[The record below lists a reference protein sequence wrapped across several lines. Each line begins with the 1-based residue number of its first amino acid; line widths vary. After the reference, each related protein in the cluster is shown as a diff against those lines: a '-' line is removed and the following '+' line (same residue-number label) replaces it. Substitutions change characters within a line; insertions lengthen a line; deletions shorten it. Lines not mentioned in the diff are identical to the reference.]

1 MPKNVFL
8 FFSGLMRKN
17 FSDKTLVL
25 TLLEFKGAR

>member
-17 FSDKTLVL
+17 FSDKTNIA
-25 TLLEFKGAR
+25 GI